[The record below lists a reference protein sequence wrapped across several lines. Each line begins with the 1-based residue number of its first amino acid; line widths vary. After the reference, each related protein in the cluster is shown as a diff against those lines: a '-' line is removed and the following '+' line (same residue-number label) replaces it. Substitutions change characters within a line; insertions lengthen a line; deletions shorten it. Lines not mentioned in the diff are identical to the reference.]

1 MKNRHIAIALATLGS
16 ALLLAA
22 CTWDTGASKSTPETM
37 QPIRVT
43 GTITWR
49 ERIALPPDAEITVR
63 LQDVS
68 RMDAPA
74 VVLAEQ
80 RFTAGARQPPYPF
93 DLIVEAARID
103 PRMRYTVSARV
114 EHQGR
119 LLFINDTS
127 YPVLTQGA
135 GYTAQLMLVQVR
147 NPPR

>member
-1 MKNRHIAIALATLGS
+1 MKTRHIALALAAIGS
-16 ALLLAA
+16 ALVLVA
-22 CTWDTGASKSTPETM
+22 CTSVIGPSQSTPETM
-37 QPIRVT
+37 QPVRVT
-43 GTITWR
+43 GTIAWR
-49 ERIALPPDAEITVR
+49 ERMAVAPDADIIVR

-80 RFTAGARQPPYPF
+80 RFKAGTRQPPYPF
-93 DLIVEAARID
+93 ELPVDASRID

-135 GYTAQLMLVQVR
+135 DYTAHLMLVQVR

>member
-1 MKNRHIAIALATLGS
+1 MKTRHIAIALAAAGG
-16 ALLLAA
+16 ALLLLA
-22 CTWDTGASKSTPETM
+22 CTSVTGPSQSTPQAL
-37 QPIRVT
+37 QPVRVT

-49 ERIALPPDAEITVR
+49 ERMAVPPDAEVIVR

-80 RFTAGARQPPYPF
+80 RFKTGGRQPPYPF
-93 DLIVEAARID
+93 ELTVDASRIEA
-103 PRMRYTVSARV
+103 RMRYTVSARV

-135 GYTAQLMLVQVR
+135 DYTANLMLVQVR